1 MPSGRTALLVRCV
14 GCVATVSVFVKLIK
28 FSSPGTGM
36 EELTTQL
43 DKLLEKDDALM
54 VQVILRLIE
63 QKPGFKDANFQ
74 VMQKVL
80 QTITRLAKS
89 QFFTKSMAEL
99 VLAGTWHLPFLE
111 PALSIPC

>member
-1 MPSGRTALLVRCV
+1 
-14 GCVATVSVFVKLIK
+14 
-28 FSSPGTGM
+28 M
-36 EELTTQL
+36 EELTAQL

-80 QTITRLAKS
+80 QTSTRLAKS

-99 VLAGTWHLPFLE
+99 VLAGTWHCLPFDL
-111 PALSIPC
+111 P

>member
-1 MPSGRTALLVRCV
+1 
-14 GCVATVSVFVKLIK
+14 
-28 FSSPGTGM
+28 M
-36 EELTTQL
+36 EELVGQL
-43 DKLLEKDDALM
+43 DKLLEKDEQLM

-89 QFFTKSMAEL
+89 QFFTKSMSEL
-99 VLAGTWHLPFLE
+99 VLAGTTTSHVHACNVVLIRTHLCLHSPS
-111 PALSIPC
+111 LSPC